1 MTHGTRFLAEGTIVA
16 VYRFGH
22 PVMIKPVV
30 MLIFIACV
38 VTAISYAFSH
48 FLYTAVCSVVLI
60 IPILKMKKRRL

>member
-1 MTHGTRFLAEGTIVA
+1 
-16 VYRFGH
+16 
-22 PVMIKPVV
+22 MIKPVV